1 MILILEKEIGQ
12 PQRHAV
18 DDRYAT
24 RQVIAAQEFLLLD
37 VGPLWATA
45 FLMATDTLTELLVPD
60 VGRGQVDG
68 VRREAQG
75 QFFGVAALAR
85 ALAAGDE
92 DDMFEVLPDG
102 TLRERS

>member
-37 VGPLWATA
+37 VGPLRAST
-45 FLMATDTLTELLVPD
+45 FLMAANTLTELLVPHMGSSHIHGI
-60 VGRGQVDG
+60 VGK
-68 VRREAQG
+68 AQC
-75 QFFGVAALAR
+75 QFLGIAALAR
-85 ALAAGDE
+85 ALSTSD
-92 DDMFEVLPDG
+92 
-102 TLRERS
+102 